1 MENCCTYLNSL
12 ELNGIKPGL
21 AVTEELYRRSGELG
35 RNLKFIHIAGT
46 NGKGSTGAMIQKS
59 LRQVGFNVGFYTS
72 PHLMNFRERIRING
86 RAISENDLELEYRY
100 LRKFADSMR
109 QDGISVTYF
118 EFTTILAI
126 NYFARMQV
134 DFVVL
139 ETGMG
144 GRFDST
150 NIFDSILSII
160 TNISPDHQRFLGET
174 LAEIAFEK
182 AGIIKS
188 GHPCFAGIMAEEP
201 LQVIR
206 KQAAEKNA
214 ELFECESIDDLP
226 FLYRDG
232 KQFFEVNGHKIEL
245 NLIGAMQRKNAR
257 LAVNV
262 LEYLSQK
269 YQFDLDRALTGL
281 STVEWQGRCQKLADN
296 LIIDGGHNIDGIRS
310 LIECLLEAYPDYK
323 YNFIF
328 GSFKDKDSMECLE
341 LLSQVA
347 NRFYFKKIAYEYRD
361 SYDYC
366 ELSEFLMKKSDKV
379 FEKLENWS
387 TVQKLLDA
395 NAAHKAKEIFVIC
408 GSLYLVGE
416 YFTYI
421 NYDLEQI

>member
-118 EFTTILAI
+118 EFTTILAV

-150 NIFDSILSII
+150 N
-160 TNISPDHQRFLGET
+160 
-174 LAEIAFEK
+174 
-182 AGIIKS
+182 
-188 GHPCFAGIMAEEP
+188 
-201 LQVIR
+201 
-206 KQAAEKNA
+206 
-214 ELFECESIDDLP
+214 
-226 FLYRDG
+226 
-232 KQFFEVNGHKIEL
+232 
-245 NLIGAMQRKNAR
+245 
-257 LAVNV
+257 
-262 LEYLSQK
+262 
-269 YQFDLDRALTGL
+269 
-281 STVEWQGRCQKLADN
+281 
-296 LIIDGGHNIDGIRS
+296 
-310 LIECLLEAYPDYK
+310 
-323 YNFIF
+323 
-328 GSFKDKDSMECLE
+328 
-341 LLSQVA
+341 
-347 NRFYFKKIAYEYRD
+347 
-361 SYDYC
+361 
-366 ELSEFLMKKSDKV
+366 
-379 FEKLENWS
+379 
-387 TVQKLLDA
+387 
-395 NAAHKAKEIFVIC
+395 
-408 GSLYLVGE
+408 
-416 YFTYI
+416 
-421 NYDLEQI
+421 